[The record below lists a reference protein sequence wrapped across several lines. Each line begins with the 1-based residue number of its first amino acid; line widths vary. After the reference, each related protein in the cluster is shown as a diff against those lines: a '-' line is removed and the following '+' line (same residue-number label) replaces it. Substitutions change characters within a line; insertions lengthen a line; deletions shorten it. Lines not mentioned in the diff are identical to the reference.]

1 MAMANLNRSL
11 AITTQARKNT
21 PMRKSL
27 LTLIVLSGLIVASVP
42 ANAHQPV
49 VLLNSDTSAAKGPL
63 LVDGTISFAVRASF
77 TKPGEK
83 KAFRAGFKS
92 GDALS
97 IQLLI
102 VDKKPENK
110 LKRSQL
116 PRVVVTDPMGASTTV
131 KINERT
137 KFFEPYSSTN
147 YLYLARY
154 TSVAKAGTY
163 SFVITSRAKSAV
175 TLAVGDR
182 EVQGDVSRGEV
193 TPTPVVS
200 ATPTPTAT
208 IAGYTM
214 EQVKA
219 NNTAQK
225 CWSAINGQV
234 YDLTTWISSHPGGA
248 AAITSLCGTDGTSAY
263 INQHQGQ
270 SQPASRLAGY
280 LLGPLI
286 K

>member
-1 MAMANLNRSL
+1 MKRT
-11 AITTQARKNT
+11 AIAIA
-21 PMRKSL
+21 L
-27 LTLIVLSGLIVASVP
+27 LGAFVLPSYP

-49 VLLNSDTSAAKGPL
+49 VLLNSDTTAAKGPL
-63 LVDGTISFAVRASF
+63 LVDGTVSFAVRASF

-83 KAFRAGFKS
+83 KAFRAGFKA
-92 GDALS
+92 GDQLS
-97 IQLLI
+97 VQLLI

-110 LKRSQL
+110 LKSSQL
-116 PRVVVTDPMGASTTV
+116 PTVVITDPIGASTTL
-131 KINERT
+131 KISERT

-154 TSVAKAGTY
+154 TSTAKEGTY
-163 SFVITSRAKSAV
+163 SFMVTSRAKSAV
-175 TLAVGDR
+175 TIAVGDR
-182 EVQGDVSRGEV
+182 EVQGEVTRGQV

-200 ATPTPTAT
+200 ATPTPT

-219 NNTAQK
+219 NNSAQK

-248 AAITSLCGTDGTSAY
+248 GAITSMCGIDGTTAY
-263 INQHQGQ
+263 INQHKGQ
-270 SQPASRLAGY
+270 TQPASRLAGY
-280 LLGPLI
+280 LLGPLN

>member
-1 MAMANLNRSL
+1 MKRT
-11 AITTQARKNT
+11 AIAIA
-21 PMRKSL
+21 L
-27 LTLIVLSGLIVASVP
+27 LGAFILPSYP

-49 VLLNSDTSAAKGPL
+49 VLLNSDTTAAKGPL

-83 KAFRAGFKS
+83 KAFRAGFKA
-92 GDALS
+92 GDQLS
-97 IQLLI
+97 VQLLI
-102 VDKKPENK
+102 IDKKPENK
-110 LKRSQL
+110 LKSSQL
-116 PRVVVTDPMGASTTV
+116 PTVVITDPTGASTTL
-131 KINERT
+131 KITERT

-154 TSVAKAGTY
+154 TSTAKEGTY
-163 SFVITSRAKSAV
+163 SFVITSRTKAAV
-175 TLAVGDR
+175 TIAVGDR
-182 EVQGDVSRGEV
+182 EVQGEVTRGQV

-200 ATPTPTAT
+200 ATPTPT

-219 NNTAQK
+219 NNSAQK

-248 AAITSLCGTDGTSAY
+248 SAITSMCGTDGTTAY
-263 INQHQGQ
+263 INQHKGQ
-270 SQPASRLAGY
+270 TQPASRLAGY
-280 LLGPLI
+280 LLGPLN

>member
-1 MAMANLNRSL
+1 MKRT
-11 AITTQARKNT
+11 AIAIA
-21 PMRKSL
+21 L
-27 LTLIVLSGLIVASVP
+27 LGAFVLPSYP

-49 VLLNSDTSAAKGPL
+49 VLLNSDTTAAKGPL
-63 LVDGTISFAVRASF
+63 LVDGTVSFAVRASF

-83 KAFRAGFKS
+83 KAFRAGFKA
-92 GDALS
+92 GDQLS
-97 IQLLI
+97 VQLLI

-110 LKRSQL
+110 LKSSQL
-116 PRVVVTDPMGASTTV
+116 PTVVITDPIGASTTL
-131 KINERT
+131 KISERT

-154 TSVAKAGTY
+154 TSTAKEGIY
-163 SFVITSRAKSAV
+163 SFMVTSRAKSAV
-175 TLAVGDR
+175 TIAVGDR
-182 EVQGDVSRGEV
+182 EVQGEVTRGQV

-200 ATPTPTAT
+200 ATPTPT

-248 AAITSLCGTDGTSAY
+248 SAITSMCGTDGTTAY
-263 INQHQGQ
+263 INQHKGQ
-270 SQPASRLAGY
+270 TQPASRLAGY
-280 LLGPLI
+280 LLGPLN

>member
-1 MAMANLNRSL
+1 MNRTLVAIALL
-11 AITTQARKNT
+11 AA
-21 PMRKSL
+21 L
-27 LTLIVLSGLIVASVP
+27 LLLPTNA

-77 TKPGEK
+77 MKSGEK
-83 KAFRAGFKS
+83 KAFRAGFKE
-92 GDALS
+92 GDRLS
-97 IQLLI
+97 VQLLI
-102 VDKKPENK
+102 LDKKPENK
-110 LKRSQL
+110 LKSSQL
-116 PRVVVTDPMGASTTV
+116 PTVVITDPMGASTTL
-131 KINERT
+131 KISERT
-137 KFFEPYSSTN
+137 KFFEPYSATN

-154 TSVAKAGTY
+154 SSVAKAGTY
-163 SFVITSRAKSAV
+163 SFLVTARAKSGV
-175 TLAVGDR
+175 TIAVGDR
-182 EVQGDVSRGEV
+182 EGVQGDVLRGQV

-200 ATPTPTAT
+200 ATPTPT

-219 NNTAQK
+219 NNTSQK

-248 AAITSLCGTDGTSAY
+248 GAISSLCGTDGTSAY
-263 INQHQGQ
+263 INQHKGQ
-270 SQPASRLAGY
+270 TQPASRLAGY
-280 LLGPLI
+280 LLGPLN